1 MDWKIVLLRDAI
13 LRALDNDD
21 VDCIKEIL
29 EESLLKTSDHW
40 QERMLGE
47 GKASIDDFFYDTYLG
62 PPADK
67 QAVQWDLG
75 KGDLITFSPSSAP
88 DGSWHAV
95 DEKGDSHEISA
106 GTVGIVLE
114 KSTARFEEYNYDYQI
129 AVGEKIFSDLSDNMF
144 DKKS

>member
-1 MDWKIVLLRDAI
+1 MDWKVVLLRDAI

-21 VDCIKEIL
+21 IDKVKSIL

-47 GKASIDDFFYDTYLG
+47 GKANIDDFFYDTYMG
-62 PPADK
+62 PAPSQSDI
-67 QAVQWDLG
+67 QWDLG
-75 KGDLITFSPSSAP
+75 EGDLVTFSPSGAP
-88 DGSWHAV
+88 DGNWHAV
-95 DEKGDSHEISA
+95 DETGDSHEISP

-114 KSTARFEEYNYDYQI
+114 KTDGKFVEYNYDYQI
-129 AVGEKIFSDLSDNMF
+129 AVGEKVFNDLSDNMF